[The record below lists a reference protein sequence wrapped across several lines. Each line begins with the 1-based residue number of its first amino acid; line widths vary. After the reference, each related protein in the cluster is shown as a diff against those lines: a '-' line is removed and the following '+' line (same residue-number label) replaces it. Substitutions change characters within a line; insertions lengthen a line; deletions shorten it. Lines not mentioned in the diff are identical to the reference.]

1 MVLPPPAATQ
11 DGRSRL
17 STRMQSAEIAQEPA
31 LPKYPTDKPIII
43 TLDSFGQAHTGQVAS
58 LKDYVAAEAM
68 EKRGMEVGREDMKGM
83 TATGVP
89 LQQNFCDCGLYL
101 VGYVAEFA
109 KDPEGF
115 VNKVLTRQLD
125 GQSDF
130 AAFNPSKKRDE
141 IRADLIR
148 LHDVQDAER
157 LALKKAKKDG
167 RTNGPVT
174 AVTDASTLVASPGP
188 RSSPGHAAIKSST
201 VEQSAQAPMTTAIEA
216 PSALSADAS
225 DNDEMDSG
233 MPRALPSIGQPK
245 KAKRSAT
252 PHTKFEDGEM
262 VDNYDDDDATEHR
275 PKEMRKVLSPQLDG
289 LSTILKDGPLAVP
302 PHAHEKSPGSQ
313 KLSS

>member
-1 MVLPPPAATQ
+1 
-11 DGRSRL
+11 
-17 STRMQSAEIAQEPA
+17 
-31 LPKYPTDKPIII
+31 
-43 TLDSFGQAHTGQVAS
+43 
-58 LKDYVAAEAM
+58 
-68 EKRGMEVGREDMKGM
+68 MEVGREDMKGM

-130 AAFNPSKKRDE
+130 AAFDSSKKRDE

-148 LHDVQDAER
+148 LHDEQDAER
-157 LALKKAKKDG
+157 LALKKAKKDSKTKG
-167 RTNGPVT
+167 LVT
-174 AVTDASTLVASPGP
+174 AVTDASTSVASPGP
-188 RSSPGHAAIKSST
+188 RSSPGRAAQKSST
-201 VEQSAQAPMTTAIEA
+201 VEQNAQAPMTTAIGAHGA
-216 PSALSADAS
+216 PSDDAS

-233 MPRALPSIGQPK
+233 MPRALTSIGPPK
-245 KAKRSAT
+245 KSKRSAT
-252 PHTKFEDGEM
+252 PHTTFEDGEM
-262 VDNYDDDDATEHR
+262 LDNHLDGATEYR
-275 PKEMRKVLSPQLDG
+275 SKGMREVLSPQLDG

-302 PHAHEKSPGSQ
+302 PHAREKSPGSE